1 MANDDAGSGSSSPQ
15 LQIRI
20 DRTEALH
27 FDDGSPVR
35 AASALAVLGDGW
47 LIAQDDAVHGAWM
60 SDGRVAPLRL
70 LPPVEGQDRFTKE
83 AGTMGLKPDLEAGC
97 EVTVD
102 GRPGVLLLGSGSNER
117 RTRVV
122 LIVTGDGAPD
132 ITVADLAPLH
142 EAVRRY
148 LDVPTEDFN
157 MEGACSL
164 GDTLRWFLRGNSA
177 AGITS
182 ASVDLD
188 LAAVLRVICDGAE
201 ASDVE
206 ISNARRYELGDLSG
220 VGLEITD
227 AIGLPDGRVLVSAA
241 AEDSS
246 DAASDGEQM
255 GSAMALLDD
264 DGVVAVT
271 PLPRADD
278 GTPLKLEGLD
288 LTGVPEDGGWNLLGV
303 VDADDA
309 ATASLAL
316 RIHVNLA

>member
-1 MANDDAGSGSSSPQ
+1 MANDDADSGSSSPQ
-15 LQIRI
+15 LQVRI
-20 DRTEALH
+20 DGREALH

-35 AASALAVLGDGW
+35 AASALAALGDGW

-60 SDGRVAPLRL
+60 SDGRIAPLRL
-70 LPPVEGQDRFTKE
+70 LPPVEGHDRFTKE
-83 AGTMGLKPDLEAGC
+83 AETMGLKPDLEAGC

-102 GRPGVLLLGSGSNER
+102 GRLGVLLLGSGSNER

-122 LIVTGDGAPD
+122 LVLTGDGAPD
-132 ITVADLAPLH
+132 VVVADLAPLH
-142 EAVRRY
+142 EAVRRH

-157 MEGACSL
+157 MEGACRL
-164 GDTLRWFLRGNSA
+164 DGALRWFLRGNSA

-188 LAAVLRVICDGAE
+188 LGTVIRVIQGDAH
-201 ASDVE
+201 AADVE
-206 ISNARRYELGDLSG
+206 ITNARRYDLGELSG

-227 AIGLPDGRVLVSAA
+227 AIALPDGRVLVSAA

-246 DAASDGEQM
+246 DAASDGQQM
-255 GSAMALLDD
+255 GSALALLDD
-264 DGVVAVT
+264 DGVLAVT
-271 PLPRADD
+271 PLPRGED
-278 GTPLKLEGLD
+278 GAPLKLEGLD
-288 LTGVPEDGGWNLLGV
+288 LTGVPEKGGWDLLGV

-316 RIHVNLA
+316 RIHVDLA